1 MRHVH
6 GDRQSGFALLAVL
19 WVVVGLAALGVATSL
34 AARNAIIAAGNRVD
48 IAGATW
54 RAADCLERA
63 RAGIADVLHAPPERD
78 ARGLSGWSALD
89 TSVPRASIV
98 ASAHCDVRLQAV
110 GSRIDVNSADAEM
123 LGAVLHRLGLADA
136 RRDSMVDALLDWRD
150 ADDVPRPHG
159 AERQW
164 YVTNG
169 RFAPRNGPFADVR
182 EIRRVRGF
190 EKLQGLDSLVS
201 VEPGRVSL
209 AHAPLS
215 VLGVLPGI
223 DEEALS
229 RISEERTRGATS
241 GDLMELMAQ
250 LSPDARQRMLVRY
263 SDLVHA
269 ATSEPDAW
277 ILEARATAGLSA
289 ITVVTQVRLVRAGDR
304 AAIVRR
310 RTWTQ

>member
-1 MRHVH
+1 
-6 GDRQSGFALLAVL
+6 
-19 WVVVGLAALGVATSL
+19 
-34 AARNAIIAAGNRVD
+34 
-48 IAGATW
+48 
-54 RAADCLERA
+54 
-63 RAGIADVLHAPPERD
+63 
-78 ARGLSGWSALD
+78 
-89 TSVPRASIV
+89 
-98 ASAHCDVRLQAV
+98 
-110 GSRIDVNSADAEM
+110 
-123 LGAVLHRLGLADA
+123 LGAVLHRLRIPDA
-136 RRDSMVDALLDWRD
+136 TRDSMVDALLDWRD

-190 EKLQGLDSLVS
+190 EKLEGLDSLVS

-229 RISEERTRGATS
+229 RIAEERTRGATS

-250 LSPDARQRMLVRY
+250 LSPSAREGMLASY
-263 SDLVHA
+263 SDLLRV

-277 ILEARATAGLSA
+277 ILEARATGGSPG